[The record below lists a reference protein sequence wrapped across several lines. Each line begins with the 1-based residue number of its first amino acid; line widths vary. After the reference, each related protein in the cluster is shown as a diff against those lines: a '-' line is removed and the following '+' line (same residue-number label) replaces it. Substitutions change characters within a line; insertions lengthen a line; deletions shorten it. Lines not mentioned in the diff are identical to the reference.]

1 MGGMCVLSS
10 RQLLLHEQGQERERE
25 RVQGQGQGQVDL
37 DLEQGPVVAPVREGV
52 GARAV
57 GRWMCTGLSC

>member
-25 RVQGQGQGQVDL
+25 RVQGQGQVDL
-37 DLEQGPVVAPVREGV
+37 DLEQGLVVAPVREGV
-52 GARAV
+52 RAGAV
-57 GRWMCTGLSC
+57 SRWMCTGLSC

>member
-25 RVQGQGQGQVDL
+25 RVQGQGQVDL
-37 DLEQGPVVAPVREGV
+37 DLEQGLVVAPVREGV

-57 GRWMCTGLSC
+57 SRWMCTGLSC